1 MTIDIK
7 DFYLMTP
14 MARYECMRLKLADL
28 PNHVIEQY
36 NLRERVTKDCY
47 IYLEIRQ
54 VMYRLPQARIIAQQQ
69 LEKRLKKRG
78 INKSNLPLVYGRTQ
92 HA

>member
-1 MTIDIK
+1 
-7 DFYLMTP
+7 
-14 MARYECMRLKLADL
+14 MRLKLADL
-28 PNHVIEQY
+28 SDNIMEQF
-36 NLRERVTKDCY
+36 NLRDRVTKDGFV
-47 IYLEIRQ
+47 YLEIRQ
-54 VMYRLPQARIIAQQQ
+54 VMYRLPQARILAQQQ